1 MFDFGEK
8 SFIGVDIGTATIKVA
23 EVKIKNKKPALSN
36 YAVIK
41 IPTKKNIVG
50 KPLSE
55 KFLAELLKK
64 LLRDGKISK
73 GIFFFSV
80 QSFGA
85 LLTLVNL
92 PQIPDQDLEQAI
104 QFEAHKYIPTSLDQ
118 VSLSWAV
125 VNDHESKDSSQK
137 QEGEQIL
144 LVAVPNSRLERYE
157 NIAQMAGLKIEAME
171 IESFS
176 LARALVGKDN
186 GKFMIVDI
194 GSRVCNIILVEKG
207 DIQVSRNIDAGGK
220 DITKAISVGLSVDK
234 DRAEKLKTSKRDFL
248 GSESIV
254 KFSCLDLILEEI
266 KRVLVSNYKKDE
278 ITGVIDGIIL
288 SGGTANLIG
297 LEKYFSDKTGIKTRI
312 GDPFGRIAC
321 DNISEEKLKKIGS
334 QFSVAFGLA
343 LKSLEENSF

>member
-104 QFEAHKYIPTSLDQ
+104 QFEAHKYIPTSLDD
-118 VSLSWAV
+118 VSLSWGIIEDQDPKNKNA
-125 VNDHESKDSSQK
+125 K
-137 QEGEQIL
+137 QAL
-144 LVAVPNSRLERYE
+144 LVAVPKSRIKKYE
-157 NIAQMAGLKIEAME
+157 SIAQLAGHGMESIE

-176 LARALVGKDN
+176 LARSLVGKDA

-207 DIQVSRNIDAGGK
+207 EIKASRNIDAGGR
-220 DITKAISVGLSVDK
+220 DITKAIAAGLSVDE
-234 DRAEKLKTSKRDFL
+234 DRAESLKASDMNFL
-248 GSESIV
+248 GAESNV
-254 KFSCLDLILEEI
+254 KLPCLDLIMGEA
-266 KRVLVSNYKKDE
+266 KRVLMSYYKKDE
-278 ITGVIDGIIL
+278 VAGVVDGIVL
-288 SGGTANLIG
+288 SGGTASLNG
-297 LEKYFSDKTGIKTRI
+297 LTKYFSDKLGIKTQV
-312 GDPFGRIAC
+312 GNPFGRINC
-321 DNISEEKLKKIGS
+321 EKIPKDKLNELGP
-334 QFSVAFGLA
+334 QFSVAAGLA
-343 LKSLEENSF
+343 LKGLGKK